1 MAKYNAL
8 KQHIRQ
14 RGLTQARI
22 AELMHVS
29 PSRVSLWFNGS
40 RPKDHEAAAL
50 AVLIDMEI
58 KELLEC
64 IDRAR
69 PYFRTI

>member
-22 AELMHVS
+22 AAMMRV
-29 PSRVSLWFNGS
+29 PASRVSLWFNGS

-50 AVLIDMEI
+50 AVLLGMSV

-64 IDRAR
+64 IDDAR
-69 PYFRTI
+69 PYHRTI